1 MVDKDLLSIQEA
13 RALVRAARK
22 AQPEFAQLSQE
33 RVDEVVKAV
42 AEAAAAQAEVL
53 ANLAVEDTGF
63 GRPQDKK
70 IKNILASEK
79 VYACIK
85 DMKTIGVLHSDPAS
99 KVVEIAVPVG
109 VIAGIVPSTNP
120 TSTVIYKS
128 LIALKSGNA
137 IVFTPHPSARNC
149 IAKTVEVIQ
158 GALRGC
164 HVSPDLV
171 SSISMPSIEGTNEL
185 MKISDLILATGGP
198 GMVKA
203 AYSSGTPA
211 LGVGAGNVPA
221 YIERSADIE
230 DAVSKIMSS
239 KTFDNGTICASE
251 QSIVTE
257 SCIAD
262 KVRATLEAQGG
273 YFLTG
278 EKLEKVKRVMERGNG
293 SMNPA
298 IVGRDALSIAH
309 VAGIDVPAGTRLLIS
324 DEKGVGP
331 KYPFSKEKLTA
342 LLGFYVVEDWHE
354 ACELCTA
361 LLHNGGVGHSLAIH
375 SRNEEVIR
383 EFGLKKP
390 VSRMLVNTPST
401 QGAVGISTG
410 LFPSFTLGCGAVG
423 GSATS
428 DNVTPLNLMN
438 VRRVAYDLNTQ
449 CGCCAAPAHHAT
461 AACGVSTAPAAH
473 YPPSAGVAG
482 SCCHG
487 ANHDAVVAPQTAA
500 HVAGGLDINAVTEM
514 IVAELKKVL

>member
-1 MVDKDLLSIQEA
+1 MVDKDLLSIQEV

-22 AQPEFAQLSQE
+22 AQPEFAQMSQE
-33 RVDEVVKAV
+33 RVDAVVKAV
-42 AEAAAAQAEVL
+42 AEAAAANAESLGVM
-53 ANLAVEDTGF
+53 AAEETGF
-63 GRPQDKK
+63 GKPQDKK
-70 IKNILASEK
+70 TKNLLASEK
-79 VYACIK
+79 VYACIR
-85 DMKTIGVLHSDPAS
+85 DMKTVGILSTNNQT
-99 KVVEIAVPVG
+99 KVVEVAVPVG

-120 TSTVIYKS
+120 TSTTIYKS
-128 LIALKSGNA
+128 LISLKSGNA
-137 IVFTPHPSARNC
+137 IVFTPHPSARKC
-149 IAKTVEVIQ
+149 IAKTVEIIQ
-158 GALRGC
+158 GALRSC
-164 HVSPDLV
+164 NVSPDLV
-171 SSISMPSIEGTNEL
+171 SCITIPTIEGTNEL

-298 IVGRDALSIAH
+298 IVGRDAQTIARI
-309 VAGIDVPAGTRLLIS
+309 AGIDVPQGTRLLVS

-438 VRRVAYDLNTQ
+438 VRRVAYDLNSQ

-500 HVAGGLDINAVTEM
+500 PVAGGLDINAVTEM

>member
-63 GRPQDKK
+63 GRAPDKK
-70 IKNILASEK
+70 IKNVLASEK

-85 DMKTIGVLHSDPAS
+85 DMKTIGVLHSDAAT

-257 SCIAD
+257 ACIAD

-361 LLHNGGVGHSLAIH
+361 LLHNGGVGHSLSIH

-438 VRRVAYDLNTQ
+438 VRRVAYDLNSQ
-449 CGCCAAPAHHAT
+449 CGCCTAPAHHAT
-461 AACGVSTAPAAH
+461 ATCGVSTAPAAH

-500 HVAGGLDINAVTEM
+500 PAAGGLDIHAVTEM